1 MAQPKWVWIAGGL
14 AVLFVIGVVNDD
26 GSGQGDAP
34 PATTTTATA
43 AVGEPTAVPPDE
55 GSQDAG
61 RQDAGRQ
68 DTAPETCTVPDVV
81 GMVHQQAQDTMQ
93 DAGLFQLREEDATG
107 RGRMLIVDRNWTT
120 TAQSVAAGQV
130 VACDTEITLAA
141 RKTDE

>member
-26 GSGQGDAP
+26 GGGQGDAP
-34 PATTTTATA
+34 ATTTTA
-43 AVGEPTAVPPDE
+43 AVGEPTAAPPPEEGRQDE
-55 GSQDAG
+55 G
-61 RQDAGRQ
+61 RQDA
-68 DTAPETCTVPDVV
+68 APETCTVPDVV
-81 GMVHQQAQDTMQ
+81 GMVHQRAQDTMQ

>member
-34 PATTTTATA
+34 ATTTTA
-43 AVGEPTAVPPDE
+43 AVGEPTAAPPPPDEGSHDEGSQDE
-55 GSQDAG
+55 GSQDA
-61 RQDAGRQ
+61 
-68 DTAPETCTVPDVV
+68 APETCTVPDVV